1 MKVEV
6 LNSDNKKLVNQL
18 KEKELLFKT
27 LDFKE
32 TYKGY
37 NEIFDVL
44 LDLENKEVKNFC
56 IITGAQ
62 DNRLFDLKFMDLT
75 KKKFITTALDYVFS
89 TFCAETISIKAT
101 SNASSVLLSLG
112 FENLGIE
119 DNYNLY
125 VKDRVL
131 EQRVERSK

>member
-6 LNSDNKKLVNQL
+6 LNSDNKKLVSNL
-18 KEKELLFKT
+18 KEKELLLKT

-32 TYKGY
+32 AYKGY
-37 NEIFDVL
+37 NEVFDVL
-44 LDLENKEVKNFC
+44 LGLENKEVKNFC

-75 KKKFITTALDYVFS
+75 KKKFVATALDYVFS

-101 SNASSVLLSLG
+101 PNASSILLSLG
-112 FENLGIE
+112 FEHLGIE
-119 DNYNLY
+119 DNLNLY

-131 EQRVERSK
+131 EQSIERSK